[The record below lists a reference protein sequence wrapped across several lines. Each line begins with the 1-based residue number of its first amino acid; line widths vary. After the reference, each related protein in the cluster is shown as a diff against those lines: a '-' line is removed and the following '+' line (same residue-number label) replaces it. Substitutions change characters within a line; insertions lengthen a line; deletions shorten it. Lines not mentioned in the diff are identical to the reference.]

1 MGDGQLSNLHYSNV
15 LFMYYM
21 ICFLKLQDVFMYIYI
36 YMHVTL
42 CFDIYYCYER
52 KQHGK
57 QNIIIHYIFS
67 SSLDIVLKAEIRLHI
82 IITRQI
88 YNAGET
94 HD

>member
-1 MGDGQLSNLHYSNV
+1 
-15 LFMYYM
+15 M